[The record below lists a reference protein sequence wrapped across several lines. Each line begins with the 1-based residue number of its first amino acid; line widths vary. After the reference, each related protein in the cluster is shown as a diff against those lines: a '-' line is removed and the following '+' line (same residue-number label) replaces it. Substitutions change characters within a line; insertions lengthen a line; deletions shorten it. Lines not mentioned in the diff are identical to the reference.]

1 MFGIDDAI
9 IGAVGGSLISGL
21 MNNSAASSRQSD
33 AQEFSAEQYATRYQ
47 TTVKDMQAAGLNPA
61 LAYGGIS
68 GSTPTSS
75 AASSAGV
82 PDLGSSAMAARMN
95 SAQVANIAADTENKK
110 AQADLIEAQAM
121 QARASAWQSN
131 SQSEVNQMFVKEI
144 TSKLENR
151 HYENDAE
158 RVKAIAL
165 ELKSQNDLNI
175 QRGMTEQQSRA
186 LMLQQA
192 YKLDAETDLLKLDKE
207 AADKFNNMGRN
218 MGQAKPFFDILNSVI
233 RAGKGK

>member
-21 MNNSAASSRQSD
+21 MNNSAAASRQET
-33 AQEFSAEQYATRYQ
+33 AQDFSSEQYAARYQ

-68 GSTPTSS
+68 GSSPTSS
-75 AASSAGV
+75 AASSAGT
-82 PDLGSSAMAARMN
+82 PDLGSSYMSAKMN
-95 SAQVANIAADTENKK
+95 SAQVANIAADTKNKE

-131 SQSEVNQMFVKEI
+131 SQTEVNNMAVKEI
-144 TSKLENR
+144 ASKLENR

-158 RVKAIAL
+158 RLRALAL
-165 ELKSQNDLNI
+165 ELKSQYDLNI
-175 QRGMTEQQSRA
+175 QRGLTEQQSRS
-186 LMLQQA
+186 LMLHQA
-192 YKLDAETDLLKLDKE
+192 MKLDSETDLLNFDIK
-207 AADKFNNMGRN
+207 AAQGLENVGRYSREL
-218 MGQAKPFFDILNSVI
+218 KPVFDILRSL
-233 RAGKGK
+233 KGK